1 MRRYHLNKWYHSSGE
16 NIAVLNAE
24 TGTKPDEH
32 VIFDSAGVGVVANA
46 QWTDSDS
53 LAGIGASVKRIAA
66 ESVAVDLPGTGGSGP
81 EELRAAAKQFTQGMS
96 MVILEYSEAFATL
109 GSGVETARENFDA
122 TEQYN
127 RERAARLGVEW
138 NK

>member
-1 MRRYHLNKWYHSSGE
+1 M
-16 NIAVLNAE
+16 LNAE

-53 LAGIGASVKRIAA
+53 LAGIGASVKRIST
-66 ESVAVDLPGTGGSGP
+66 ESAAVDLPGPGGSGA

-96 MVILEYSEAFATL
+96 MVILEYSDAFATL